1 MRGQVWATIVGMA
14 VVTYLTRAPLLMI
27 LARRPLAPRLRLWLR
42 MIPLAVLPALA
53 LPLVLVVR
61 NADGAP
67 VGFGLGHPPLWGAI
81 VVVVLASLRVNFL
94 VTVAAAVA
102 TVAVLRALG

>member
-1 MRGQVWATIVGMA
+1 VSGRVWVVIVGMA
-14 VVTYLTRAPLLMI
+14 IVTYLTRAPLLLF
-27 LARRPLAPRLRLWLR
+27 LARRPLPPRLRLWLR

-53 LPLVLVVR
+53 LPLILVAR
-61 NADGAP
+61 APDGSRVALE
-67 VGFGLGHPPLWGAI
+67 VGSPPLWGAI

-102 TVAVLRALG
+102 TVALLRAFG